1 MSRRPTSPNGV
12 RVNRRPYVHVDSA
25 TVRDVRLSYKALGL
39 LTYILD
45 QSENWQ
51 VRSEQLSRGEGREGR
66 DAIRKA
72 QHELAK
78 HGYYRLERRRFLNG
92 QCAMG
97 TAVSEHAV
105 QQWADDYEEFGQ
117 DLTIP
122 VVEQEDGSFLVK
134 YKDGRLGSD
143 GFALDVDEPPAGE
156 EDTPA
161 PPDETGTPGADEKTA
176 ADLKAERAA
185 AARKAAAEKK
195 AKPAAPAKP
204 NTDAPAAPQQRAE
217 ESAAAEQPAAPLS
230 GKAAAKAAAA
240 EEKAAEKKALDEAAE
255 TVAKWWWA
263 DAEEHLGVYVGAKGG
278 YVAVRQQIRS
288 ALAKG
293 YTQRHCAD
301 ALRHAQKHWPSAQ
314 QWQAAL
320 GFATKGIVPR
330 QQSNSR
336 VPYSDAAT
344 WGTGQNLPGKQ
355 ESSTPSDTAD
365 DATFGIIA

>member
-25 TVRDVRLSYKALGL
+25 TVRDTRISYKALGL

-66 DAIRKA
+66 DAVRKA
-72 QHELAK
+72 QHELAAA
-78 HGYYRLERRRFLNG
+78 GYFRLERRRFLNG

-97 TAVSEHAV
+97 TAVSEHRV
-105 QQWADDYEEFGQ
+105 QQWADDYEEFERS
-117 DLTIP
+117 LTIP

-143 GFALDVDEPPAGE
+143 GFAPDVDAPPADEE
-156 EDTPA
+156 EDAPA
-161 PPDETGTPGADEKTA
+161 PPDETEAPAAEEKTA
-176 ADLKAERAA
+176 TELKAERAA

-195 AKPAAPAKP
+195 AAPAKP
-204 NTDAPAAPQQRAE
+204 NTDAPADP
-217 ESAAAEQPAAPLS
+217 EQPAEKPEAAERPAAPPS

-240 EEKAAEKKALDEAAE
+240 EEKAAAEKALTDAAE
-255 TVAKWWWA
+255 TVARWWWG

-278 YVAVRQQIRS
+278 YVAVRKMIHS

-293 YTQRHCAD
+293 YTQRDCAD
-301 ALRHAQKHWPSAQ
+301 ALRHARKHWPSAQ
-314 QWQAAL
+314 QWQDAL
-320 GFATKGIVPR
+320 GYATKGVMPR
-330 QQSNSR
+330 APHGR
-336 VPYSDAAT
+336 VPYSDSAT
-344 WGTGQNLPGKQ
+344 WGTGQNVPGEQ
-355 ESSTPSDTAD
+355 GSSTPENTSD

>member
-25 TVRDVRLSYKALGL
+25 TVRDTRLSYKALGL

-66 DAIRKA
+66 DAVRKA

-97 TAVSEHAV
+97 AAVSEHAV

-143 GFALDVDEPPAGE
+143 GFAPVADEPPADE

-161 PPDETGTPGADEKTA
+161 PPDETEAPGTDEKTA
-176 ADLKAERAA
+176 ADRKTERAA

-195 AKPAAPAKP
+195 AKPTAPAKP
-204 NTDAPAAPQQRAE
+204 STDAPAAPQQPAKK
-217 ESAAAEQPAAPLS
+217 SATAAQPAAPPS
-230 GKAAAKAAAA
+230 GKAAEKAAAA

-263 DAEEHLGVYVGAKGG
+263 DAEEHLGKYVGQKGG
-278 YVAVRQQIRS
+278 YLAVRNQIKA
-288 ALAKG
+288 ALTVG

-301 ALRHAQKHWPSAQ
+301 ALRHARKHWPSAQ
-314 QWQAAL
+314 QWQDAL
-320 GFATKGIVPR
+320 GFATKGVTPR
-330 QQSNSR
+330 APHGR
-336 VPYSDAAT
+336 VPYSDEAT
-344 WGTGQNLPGKQ
+344 WGTGQSVPGEEK
-355 ESSTPSDTAD
+355 SSTPDDTSD